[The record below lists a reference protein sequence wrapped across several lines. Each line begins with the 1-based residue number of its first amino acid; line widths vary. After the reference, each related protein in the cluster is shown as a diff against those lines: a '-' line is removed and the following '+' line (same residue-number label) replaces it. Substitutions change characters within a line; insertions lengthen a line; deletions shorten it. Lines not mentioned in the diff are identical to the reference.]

1 MKRIARSA
9 IVECSAGELY
19 ALVENIEAYPEF
31 LPWCISTRV
40 LERSPGRTRATLH
53 IGMKGVK
60 QSITT
65 ENRTRPSE
73 AIDMQLV
80 EGPFRHFSAAWRFAP
95 LGERAAKIEFEMA
108 WKIGAVAPARL
119 LEPLFE
125 HIANTMVD
133 AFTRRAR
140 DVYGTNPG

>member
-31 LPWCISTRV
+31 LPWCVSTRV

-60 QSITT
+60 LSVTT
-65 ENRTRPSE
+65 DNRNRPGE

-95 LGERAAKIEFEMA
+95 LGEHAATIEFEMA
-108 WKIGAVAPARL
+108 WEFGAVAPARL

-125 HIANTMVD
+125 HIAGTMVE

-140 DVYGTNPG
+140 RVYGTDPG